1 MQKKWIIAIV
11 IIVTIVLI
19 GGGIFAFTRINKN
32 DNLAGL
38 WDVDGNT
45 KYEFDGRGKGKI
57 IVPNSEFEFTYK
69 IEDNVVS
76 IDFRSKDSTNTKYE
90 FKISKDNL
98 ELKDLNQPNV
108 NLKLKKVEK

>member
-1 MQKKWIIAIV
+1 MQKKLIITILIT
-11 IIVTIVLI
+11 IILI
-19 GGGIFAFTRINKN
+19 GGGIFAFTRINKT
-32 DNLAGL
+32 DKLAGL
-38 WDVDGNT
+38 WNVDGNT
-45 KYEFDGRGKGKI
+45 KYEFDGKGKGKI

-76 IDFRSKDSTNTKYE
+76 IDFKSKDSTDTKYE